1 MEDDDASGLPARHV
15 DKIRKILAFLQD
27 IAHEDELR
35 AFPSWKP
42 HQLRGGR
49 KATWSLFVSRN
60 WRITFH
66 IDQTEREIQDLDYED
81 YH

>member
-1 MEDDDASGLPARHV
+1 M
-15 DKIRKILAFLQD
+15 
-27 IAHEDELR
+27 AHEDELR

-42 HQLRGGR
+42 HQLSGGR
-49 KATWSLFVSRN
+49 KKAWSLFVTRN